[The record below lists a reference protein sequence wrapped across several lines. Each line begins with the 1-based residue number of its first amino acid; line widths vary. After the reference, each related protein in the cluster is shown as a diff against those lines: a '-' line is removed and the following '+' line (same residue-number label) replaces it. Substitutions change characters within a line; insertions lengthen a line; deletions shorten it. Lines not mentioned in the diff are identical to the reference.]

1 MKQAYPRL
9 LPAHRPDP
17 AVGEWLAA
25 MVRGLDALAF
35 LERSR
40 DLAAEPVLAS
50 APRLTAPRQVAS
62 RHKQLDRPSDRD
74 APRT

>member
-9 LPAHRPDP
+9 LPARRPDTG
-17 AVGEWLAA
+17 VDEWLAA

-40 DLAAEPVLAS
+40 DLAAEPVVAS
-50 APRLTAPRQVAS
+50 APRLPAPS
-62 RHKQLDRPSDRD
+62 
-74 APRT
+74 PRN